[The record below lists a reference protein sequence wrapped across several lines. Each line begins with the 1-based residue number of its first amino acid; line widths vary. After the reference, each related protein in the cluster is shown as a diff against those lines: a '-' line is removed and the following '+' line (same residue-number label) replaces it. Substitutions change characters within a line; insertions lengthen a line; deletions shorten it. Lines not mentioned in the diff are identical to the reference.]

1 MAQSLSLQVT
11 GMKCGGCESS
21 VKDKLG
27 SLAGIIS
34 VHPSHKDNRVDV
46 EYDEGVIDPA
56 TIAQN
61 ITDAGFEVH

>member
-21 VKDKLG
+21 VKDKLS

-46 EYDEGVIDPA
+46 EYDEAMIDPA

-61 ITDAGFEVH
+61 IADAGFEVH